1 MKKLWSFQESGLS
14 KTIRLL
20 LKLDRKDFITAMES
34 MGTRTGGLRLQ
45 RYTFGC
51 QVDKGWGY
59 DS

>member
-20 LKLDRKDFITAMES
+20 LKLDRKDFITAIES
-34 MGTRTGGLRLQ
+34 MGTRTGGLWLQ
-45 RYTFGC
+45 RDTFGC